1 MKIFNIR
8 IRRPRFDIKRWILL
22 PLVFA
27 AVLTLWFM
35 PMEGLTVVQQR
46 AMAIFGYAALMW
58 MFEIIPAWATS
69 VSTIVLL
76 LLAVS
81 DKGFVTQSTMT
92 TLTESGKAVTSAY
105 FSEGATV
112 GYKDLMASFADPT
125 IMLFL
130 GGFVLAIA
138 ASKVGLDLYLARVL
152 LKPFGTK
159 PKFVLLGFLILI
171 GVMSMFMSN
180 TATAA
185 MMLAFLAPVIKTL
198 PPDGGGRMS
207 LAMAIPIAAN
217 IGGLGTPIGTP
228 PNAIAIGQLAKD
240 GVEIGFGEWMMRMVP
255 VVIVMI
261 VFAWFLLRFLYP
273 FKAEK
278 IEIKIHGEVEKDWRF
293 WLVTV
298 TFLGTILLW
307 MTGELTKL
315 NSNIIAL
322 IPFAVFAVT
331 GVFTREDF
339 AKVDWHVLWMVA
351 GGFALGTALNKTG
364 LASVMVEAVPFSS
377 WSAIGVLVVAG
388 LIGWLLSNFIA
399 NSSAANLLVPI
410 LAVVGGQMTDSL
422 SPLGGVTTLLVCVAA
437 STSFAMLFPIST
449 PPNAIA
455 CSTGLIKT
463 NEMMKVGLIIGMVGI
478 ALSYG
483 ILLIFPF

>member
-1 MKIFNIR
+1 MKTFNV
-8 IRRPRFDIKRWILL
+8 KTYVLL
-22 PLVFA
+22 PLTIL
-27 AVLTLWFM
+27 AVLFLWFAPASM
-35 PMEGLTVVQQR
+35 FHIDGLTVVQQR
-46 AMAIFGYAALMW
+46 TIAIFCYAALMW

-81 DKGFVTQSTMT
+81 NKGFTKPEMGDLVNFK
-92 TLTESGKAVTSAY
+92 E
-105 FSEGATV
+105 
-112 GYKDLMASFADPT
+112 LMASFADPI

-138 ASKVGLDLYLARVL
+138 ASKVGLDVYLARIL

-159 PKFVLLGFLILI
+159 PSMVLLGFLTLI
-171 GVMSMFMSN
+171 SVMSMFMSN

-198 PPDGGGRMS
+198 PADGGGRMS

-228 PNAIAIGQLAKD
+228 PNAIAIGQLASN
-240 GVEIGFGEWMMRMVP
+240 GIEIGFAAWMFRFVP
-255 VVIVMI
+255 VVIFMI
-261 VFAWFLLRFLYP
+261 LFAWWLLQHLYP

-278 IEIKIHGEVEKDWRF
+278 IEIKIHGETERDWKF
-293 WLVTV
+293 WTVTI

-315 NSNIIAL
+315 NSNVVAL
-322 IPFAVFAVT
+322 IPFAVYAVL
-331 GVFTREDF
+331 GIFTREDF
-339 AKVDWHVLWMVA
+339 AKIDWHVLWMVA

-364 LASVMVEAVPFSS
+364 LAAALVEAIPFGN
-377 WSAIGVLVVAG
+377 WSAIAVLIIAGVL
-388 LIGWLLSNFIA
+388 GWLLSNFIA

-410 LAVVGGQMTDSL
+410 LAVVGSAMADNLAG
-422 SPLGGVTTLLVCVAA
+422 LGGVTTLLVCVAA

-463 NEMMKVGLIIGMVGI
+463 NEMIKVGLIVGI
-478 ALSYG
+478 LGIVASYAV
-483 ILLIFPF
+483 LLVFPFK